1 MKNKIIIALVFIII
15 LLSIFLIKDNI
26 KSTKITPLTEV
37 EARGKIEEIFG
48 NKIEKVNDKDLV
60 LTSNNQYTIMVVE
73 DRYILIDYAINPPKV
88 HHYKSIKEDIPVKI
102 VEIYEDGSWLALHDD
117 HTHIVTE
124 KLKEDAKVGDIVYIK
139 DPHTFLDDYKHKNN

>member
-1 MKNKIIIALVFIII
+1 MKNKIIIALVFVIV
-15 LLSIFLIKDNI
+15 LLSIFLIRDNV
-26 KSTKITPLTEV
+26 KSTQMTPLTDV

-48 NKIEKVNDKDLV
+48 NKIEKINDKDLI
-60 LTSNNQYTIMVVE
+60 LTSNSQYTIMVVE
-73 DRYILIDYAINPPKV
+73 DRYLLIDYASNPPKV

-124 KLKEDAKVGDIVYIK
+124 KLEEGAKVGDTVYIK
-139 DPHTFLDDYKHKNN
+139 DPHTFLDDYKHKKH

>member
-1 MKNKIIIALVFIII
+1 MKNKIIIALVFIIV
-15 LLSIFLIKDNI
+15 LLSIFIIRNNA
-26 KSTKITPLTEV
+26 KSTQMTPLSDM

-48 NKIEKVNDKDLV
+48 NKIDKVKDRDLV

-73 DRYILIDYAINPPKV
+73 DRYLLIDYASNPPKV
-88 HHYKSIKEDIPVKI
+88 HHYKSIKEDIPVEI

-124 KLKEDAKVGDIVYIK
+124 KLEEGAKVGDTVYIK
-139 DPHTFLDDYKHKNN
+139 DPHTFLDDYKHKKN

>member
-1 MKNKIIIALVFIII
+1 MKNKLVIVLIFIII

-26 KSTKITPLTEV
+26 KSTQITPLTEV
-37 EARGKIEEIFG
+37 EAKGKIEEIFG
-48 NKIEKVNDKDLV
+48 NKIEKINNKDLV

-73 DRYILIDYAINPPKV
+73 DRYLLIDYASKPPKV
-88 HHYKSIKEDIPVKI
+88 HHYKSIKENIPVKI

-124 KLKEDAKVGDIVYIK
+124 KLEEDAKVGDIVYIK
-139 DPHTFLDDYKHKNN
+139 DPHTFLDDYKHKKH